1 MRGVGEGGRLVGG
14 GGDVGHDLGHGVG
27 VDSGIDTATHSDA
40 RSTMAMVGEGATVG
54 VLLGRAVGVG
64 FSTGSSSS
72 RCNTT
77 RVMVIIS
84 TAAAARVTGAGPPRP
99 RRALETRNP
108 RSSSFTGPRY
118 LIRGTTPGEAG
129 GSFDCF
135 LTQCG
140 IVDNLWRLRQQTGG
154 QR

>member
-54 VLLGRAVGVG
+54 VLLGGAVGVG
-64 FSTGSSSS
+64 ISAGASSS
-72 RCNTT
+72 RETKTT
-77 RVMVIIS
+77 MTAS
-84 TAAAARVTGAGPPRP
+84 STTAAVATTTGAGPLVP

-108 RSSSFTGPRY
+108 RSSSFTGLRY
-118 LIRGTTPGEAG
+118 LIVCRR
-129 GSFDCF
+129 F

-140 IVDNLWRLRQQTGG
+140 IAGNLWRPRRQAGG